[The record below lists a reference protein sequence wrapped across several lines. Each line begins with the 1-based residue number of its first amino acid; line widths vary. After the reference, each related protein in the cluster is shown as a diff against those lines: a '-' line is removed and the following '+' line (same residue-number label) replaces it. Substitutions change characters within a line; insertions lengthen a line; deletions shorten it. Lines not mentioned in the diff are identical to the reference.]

1 MQLAVPVL
9 QAAVAAPATRG
20 PRQQFTQVPAPLSI
34 QGAATCRA
42 DTGLMCVVIL
52 TPALCVQAAQAAAA
66 TDDYEAAI
74 NRTAQELY
82 AALDSAM
89 EAKS

>member
-1 MQLAVPVL
+1 MYTL
-9 QAAVAAPATRG
+9 
-20 PRQQFTQVPAPLSI
+20 
-34 QGAATCRA
+34 
-42 DTGLMCVVIL
+42 
-52 TPALCVQAAQAAAA
+52 QAAQASAA

-82 AALDSAM
+82 SALDSAM

>member
-1 MQLAVPVL
+1 MAACWHRLSLSTAVQTAAAVCADVSHGPHCTAGCLAVPL
-9 QAAVAAPATRG
+9 
-20 PRQQFTQVPAPLSI
+20 
-34 QGAATCRA
+34 
-42 DTGLMCVVIL
+42 
-52 TPALCVQAAQAAAA
+52 QAAQAAAA